1 MPRMRRPLIVEAK
14 ANTHLTHLEELVLTQ
29 GFDGYLLA
37 RAFLMELLE
46 TLKGNTKSKVSTSV
60 KWDGAPAIFAGI
72 NPDNGKFFVGTK
84 SVQNKKDPLIN
95 YTVEDIIK
103 NHSKAKKD
111 GDGNYE
117 RDEEGNVDHGGL
129 VDKLLRAL
137 EELPKLGIKNILQG
151 DFMFDDTMLST
162 VNIDGEPHYQ
172 FTPNTITYTVPVD
185 SKLGREIGRSRFG
198 IVFHTTYGGVDEMG
212 RPTDVSYGADVSNLN
227 RPPGIWF
234 DDAFFDDDTGTVT
247 LTTDE
252 ESAVRSL
259 IKQADSVNN
268 KIDYNGLPS
277 DFLNIYINNEI
288 RQGQFLENPKESY
301 EGFLGWYQSRIEKKI
316 DSLKTEKGRM
326 RAFNQGEEIIK
337 QFESKKGDI
346 LNLFKVSRLLF
357 EAKNIF
363 IAKYNNA
370 VYNTRHF
377 LDDGSGDLVA
387 TNPEGYVAV
396 DVHGNGVKFV
406 DRLEFSRANF
416 LMDKG
421 FKKDVNE
428 SQILEV
434 FWGGSG
440 YSVKMTLREWADKLP
455 KTTTSSKSLFKKIS
469 AGVPITT
476 LVLDGAKVKPALA
489 AAVNWGLNEGLGAWA
504 IEKGI
509 KTAAAAAGVPADG
522 AGLDSELSKI
532 QGTLNVL
539 DEESGETV
547 LYLPGGFKP
556 PHKGHFALV
565 RDALEKNPG
574 AKLIIMSGDS
584 ARKGHPVS
592 LAQSKK
598 VWDIYLNAIG
608 KAGQV
613 EVRELKNEPQ
623 YDENG
628 NVLQKPMRGAGVKEP
643 AGGWTDDVD
652 PRRRSVA
659 KSKIIRDDDGQPVML
674 DISTKSPINSIA
686 NAIRFTD
693 KPTSSKIVASG
704 ADPGNANEIS
714 NYLKRLGL
722 DVETEIV
729 PVRVKSGDTKMS
741 ATDMRRS
748 IGQGMES
755 FSQYLPDELSDEE
768 AQEVF
773 TILGG
778 GLEEMSGGAGA
789 GGNAMGNGAVGG
801 ASGRAPRRPAT
812 YGSEKMAREKDE
824 FLKEEMVSEVMNYLL
839 GISVG

>member
-1 MPRMRRPLIVEAK
+1 MPRMRRSLIVEAK

-29 GFDGYLLA
+29 GREGYKLA
-37 RAFLMELLE
+37 RAFLEELLE
-46 TLKGNTKSKVSTSV
+46 TLKGNTESKVSTSV

-172 FTPNTITYTVPVD
+172 FTPNTITYTVPID
-185 SKLGREIGRSRFG
+185 SKLGSEIGRSKFG
-198 IVFHTTYGGVDEMG
+198 IVFHTTYGGVDEKG
-212 RPTDVSYGADVSNLN
+212 RPTDISYGADVSNLN

-259 IKQADSVNN
+259 IKQADAVNN

-396 DVHGNGVKFV
+396 DAHGNGVKFV

-440 YSVKMTLREWADKLP
+440 YSVKMSLKEWSQNLP
-455 KTTTSSKSLFKKIS
+455 KVANKNQKLYENLLSGT
-469 AGVPITT
+469 PITS
-476 LVLDGAKVKPALA
+476 LVREAGQVKIALA
-489 AAVNWGLNEGLGAWA
+489 EAVNWALKQG
-504 IEKGI
+504 IER
-509 KTAAAAAGVPADG
+509 AASLAGVSAD
-522 AGLDSELSKI
+522 ASGLDSEMTKLSS
-532 QGTLNVL
+532 TLNVL
-539 DEESGETV
+539 DEQLGQNIA
-547 LYLPGGFKP
+547 LYPGKFKP
-556 PHKGHFALV
+556 PHGGHFNVAKSI
-565 RDALEKNPG
+565 LEKPG
-574 AKLIIMSGDS
+574 IDKILIF
-584 ARKGHPVS
+584 VS
-592 LAQSKK
+592 PK
-598 VWDIYLNAIG
+598 VHEGITPEQAVNVWKIYEKYLPG
-608 KAGQV
+608 EV
-613 EVRELKNEPQ
+613 EVRVSGITP
-623 YDENG
+623 
-628 NVLQKPMRGAGVKEP
+628 V
-643 AGGWTDDVD
+643 
-652 PRRRSVA
+652 RSVYEYIDEEA
-659 KSKIIRDDDGQPVML
+659 DMGDNLFLVLGEKDVQGG
-674 DISTKSPINSIA
+674 
-686 NAIRFTD
+686 RFKT
-693 KPTSSKIVASG
+693 TAG
-704 ADPGNANEIS
+704 RREG
-714 NYLKRLGL
+714 
-722 DVETEIV
+722 VEVTEIPIPPQMGGV
-729 PVRVKSGDTKMS
+729 S
-741 ATDMRRS
+741 ATQMRKALVGNDDKTF
-748 IGQGMES
+748 IAG
-755 FSQYLPDELSDEE
+755 LPDELND
-768 AQEVF
+768 VDVDD
-773 TILGG
+773 IMRVLGG
-778 GLEEMSGGAGA
+778 ELDEMSAAGGAGGVSSSGIA
-789 GGNAMGNGAVGG
+789 GYSLPLGAK
-801 ASGRAPRRPAT
+801 PRYPDVA
-812 YGSEKMAREKDE
+812 GSEKKKRKKDE
-824 FLKEEMVSEVMNYLL
+824 FLKEELVNEVMDYLL
-839 GISVG
+839 GITVG